1 MDSSPSSVSKRQ
13 LVLMMGALAAL
24 GPLSIDMYLPS
35 FPAVEKDLATN
46 AGLVGATVA
55 TFFAGL
61 CAGQMIYGPM
71 SDRVGR
77 KKPLL
82 LGVGIY
88 LLASIG
94 CMLSIS
100 IEALLVLR
108 FFQALGAC
116 SGMVIARAMIRDL
129 FEPTE
134 AAKVF
139 SLVMLTMGVAPI
151 LAPILGQLVAD
162 VAGWRGIFAFM
173 VLFSAAVYRAVDRL
187 LPADSAASRRA
198 DHRPI
203 WQRFASVLSDRNFVG
218 FALSGTLIQGGLYAY
233 ITGSPDLFIKEIG
246 LSPKAFSVLFG
257 LNASGLIMASQLNA
271 WLLNRYS
278 YQRVLARALQVA
290 ALAALVLAVMGLNHS
305 GGMLIVAPLFV
316 FIASLGLVFPNSTAG
331 ALSQQG
337 HQAGTASAVLGVI
350 QYGGAALASA
360 TVGVLHGY
368 TSAPLQVT
376 IGICGV
382 LSLLAFFWL
391 LNSPRPAPAPI
402 SAR

>member
-1 MDSSPSSVSKRQ
+1 MDSRHEPVSKGR
-13 LVLMMGALAAL
+13 LILLMGALAAL

-35 FPAVEKDLATN
+35 FLDVEKDLLTD
-46 AGLVGATVA
+46 AGTVSATVA

-61 CAGQMIYGPM
+61 CAGQMFYGPM

-94 CMLSIS
+94 CMLAPN

-108 FFQALGAC
+108 FFQAVGAC
-116 SGMVIARAMIRDL
+116 AGMVIARAMIRDL

-139 SLVMLTMGVAPI
+139 SMVMLTMGVAPI

-162 VAGWRGIFAFM
+162 VTGWRGIFASM
-173 VLFSAAVYRAVDRL
+173 VAFSVVVFQAVNRL
-187 LPADSAASRRA
+187 LPADSPPLAKSASVSLL
-198 DHRPI
+198 
-203 WQRFASVLSDRNFVG
+203 QRFSSVLSDRNFVA

-233 ITGSPDLFIKEIG
+233 ITGSPSLFIHDLG
-246 LSPKAFSVLFG
+246 LSSKAFSLLFG
-257 LNASGLIMASQLNA
+257 LNASGLILASQLNS
-271 WLLNRYS
+271 WLLDRYS
-278 YQRVLARALQVA
+278 YQRVLARSLQVA
-290 ALAALVLAVMGLNHS
+290 ASAAVVLAVMGLT
-305 GGMLIVAPLFV
+305 GGGGLLVVAPLFV
-316 FIASLGLVFPNSTAG
+316 FISSLGLVFPNSTAG
-331 ALSQQG
+331 ALAQQG

-350 QYGGAALASA
+350 QYGGAALASGA
-360 TVGVLHGY
+360 VGLLHHY
-368 TSAPLQVT
+368 TNAPLQVT
-376 IGICGV
+376 IGSCGV

-391 LNSPRPAPAPI
+391 VGSPRTMPAPLV
-402 SAR
+402 AR

>member
-1 MDSSPSSVSKRQ
+1 MDSPHQPVPKGR
-13 LVLMMGALAAL
+13 LILLMGALAAL

-35 FPAVEKDLATN
+35 FNAVEKDLVTN
-46 AGLVGATVA
+46 PAMVGATVA

-61 CAGQMIYGPM
+61 CAGQMVYGPM

-94 CMLSIS
+94 CMLSMS

-108 FFQALGAC
+108 FFQAVGAC
-116 SGMVIARAMIRDL
+116 AGMVIARAMIRDL

-139 SLVMLTMGVAPI
+139 SMVMLTMGVAPI
-151 LAPILGQLVAD
+151 LAPILGQFVAD

-173 VLFSAAVYRAVDRL
+173 VVFSLAVFQAVNRL
-187 LPADSAASRRA
+187 LPADNPPAVTGAPVSFFK
-198 DHRPI
+198 
-203 WQRFASVLSDRNFVG
+203 RFSSVFSDRNFVA
-218 FALSGTLIQGGLYAY
+218 FAVSGTLIQGGLYAY
-233 ITGSPDLFIKEIG
+233 ITGSPNLFINELG
-246 LSPKAFSVLFG
+246 LSSKAFSLLFG
-257 LNASGLIMASQLNA
+257 LNASGLILASQLNT
-271 WLLNRYS
+271 WLLDRYS
-278 YQRVLARALQVA
+278 YQRVLAHALQVA
-290 ALAALVLAVMGLNHS
+290 AAAALVLAVMGLTGS
-305 GGMLIVAPLFV
+305 GGLLVMAPLFV
-316 FIASLGLVFPNSTAG
+316 FISSLGLVFPNSTAG
-331 ALSQQG
+331 ALAQQG

-360 TVGVLHGY
+360 AVGMLHKF
-368 TSAPLQVT
+368 TNAPLQLT
-376 IGICGV
+376 IGMCGV

-391 LNSPRPAPAPI
+391 LGSPRSVPAPI
-402 SAR
+402 AAP